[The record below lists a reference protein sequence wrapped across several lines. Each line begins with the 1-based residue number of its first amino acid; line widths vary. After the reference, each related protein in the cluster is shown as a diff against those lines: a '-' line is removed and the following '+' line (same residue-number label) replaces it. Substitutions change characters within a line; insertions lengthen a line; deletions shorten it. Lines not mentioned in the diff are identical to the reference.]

1 MKVFKLKSVLGLLAA
16 GMLMSCADLSVENL
30 NNPDT
35 QRALSSSTDLTN
47 VASGLFRS
55 YYVDTYDTSS
65 PAHLMATSADAATCS
80 WGNYG
85 MRDISSEPRGAWD
98 NASNYTYNYV
108 TNNFFNDMYSN
119 LSSAS
124 DILAAINNGAVDFGN
139 DVPMMRA
146 WAKFNQ
152 GLSLM
157 NLALTFDQ
165 AYVITENTDPET
177 LINPTLVPYTEVADS
192 AVALFNQAIS
202 IADANTFS
210 IPEGWLNGVTADNVL
225 LSKLAN
231 TYAARTMSYLPR
243 TAAEKSSVDWGAVRD
258 HALAGVDADF
268 SVLMD
273 DITWLNDYKWVIAY
287 PGWGR
292 IDMRVI
298 NMMDD
303 SYPAYNADG
312 SDYSEPDSAR
322 VVDNADV
329 DDRLLTDFAHLSSN
343 NFRPERGLYHFSS
356 FRLSRYQDYITT
368 WDTYLPEILKAE
380 NDMLLAEAYIELN
393 NLPGALAILNDPNNS
408 RMDRGGLPAVATEAE
423 ARDAVHHERMVELIN
438 TSYGLEFFEMRKNDL
453 LQAGTLLQLPLPAKV
468 LELLGYEKPYYTF
481 GGSNPSSSAGG
492 WR

>member
-1 MKVFKLKSVLGLLAA
+1 
-16 GMLMSCADLSVENL
+16 
-30 NNPDT
+30 
-35 QRALSSSTDLTN
+35 
-47 VASGLFRS
+47 
-55 YYVDTYDTSS
+55 
-65 PAHLMATSADAATCS
+65 
-80 WGNYG
+80 
-85 MRDISSEPRGAWD
+85 
-98 NASNYTYNYV
+98 
-108 TNNFFNDMYSN
+108 
-119 LSSAS
+119 
-124 DILAAINNGAVDFGN
+124 
-139 DVPMMRA
+139 MMRA